1 MQTVAE
7 IRSAL
12 QAADA
17 RQFDALVRALAADE
31 RKGVRQA
38 LEVARRR
45 IADEAAE
52 EARIRSLYD
61 FQREL
66 AHGGVAVGLDEVGR
80 GPLAGP
86 LAVGAVVLPDEPRI
100 EGIDDSKKLAPSA
113 REELSAVIRATAVAW
128 DVEFIGPHDID
139 ELGISASRRR
149 FRVRSRPSNAQ
160 GCASTRSCST
170 ATRSISTIAR

>member
-113 REELSAVIRATAVAW
+113 REELSAVIRATAKSLLRHGRAEV
-128 DVEFIGPHDID
+128 IGIADGGRGAQVD
-139 ELGISASRRR
+139 TRVGAELG
-149 FRVRSRPSNAQ
+149 RVLGRMLS
-160 GCASTRSCST
+160 
-170 ATRSISTIAR
+170 